1 MFCQELAQKTAE
13 SEAAYRA
20 MQAAD
25 QAAYRAET
33 ERLADNFVAATMEEF
48 MQKCNQAA
56 EQWQLNCSLTIEI
69 QDLCDRDGGKELVV
83 KKFKKQMAELGFLKG
98 VGVPYVFLHG
108 VRYPYKKHRDYIAH
122 ILLNSNAGPLIL
134 MAVLLAVMLGWMIQ
148 LMMNGGKPDLRVF
161 LELQGN
167 WNAKAC
173 RVEKPMPGGTLITC
187 PICHEH
193 RPGVALVPCGHVICR
208 DCPSGQRM
216 RRCPMCRESI
226 SAATRG
232 LFLD

>member
-108 VRYPYKKHRDYIAH
+108 VRYPKDNISSQQDRRHMGGSGATSALPGH
-122 ILLNSNAGPLIL
+122 GEVGA
-134 MAVLLAVMLGWMIQ
+134 IQ
-148 LMMNGGKPDLRVF
+148 EGLRPARTGIPTSEDSARNQDIQIVQR
-161 LELQGN
+161 LR
-167 WNAKAC
+167 AC
-173 RVEKPMPGGTLITC
+173 
-187 PICHEH
+187 
-193 RPGVALVPCGHVICR
+193 
-208 DCPSGQRM
+208 
-216 RRCPMCRESI
+216 
-226 SAATRG
+226 
-232 LFLD
+232 